1 MVDAAY
7 HKNRPEPVALPAG
20 CPVDHSFSTFSEP
33 YQADPYAEL
42 EKRRKDSPVFYAE
55 DLGCLV
61 LTRME
66 DVAEVFKDP
75 TLFSSANVQDPVVQI
90 CDAAFGVLGAE
101 DFDPIPVMS
110 NCQRPDHTRIRKH
123 TQAGFSG
130 RRMNVLE
137 PYVRQRCETLVD
149 TMLAAGSP
157 AEFISHVGYPLPGET
172 IFRLIGFPDSDDT
185 KLKAWTGNRLAFM
198 WGRASEDEQVEIA
211 ENLLAYW
218 RYCVAFVEM
227 RKDNPADDFT
237 SELLAAH
244 AADPDDLTLK
254 EIESIVYGLSFAGH
268 EIVTNF
274 LSNSLVCLLS
284 SRPQW
289 DAVCQDPSKIEN
301 AVEEVLRHNSP
312 QTGWRRVVNED
323 TEIAGIKIPAG
334 THVFLSLASA
344 NNDEAEFDNPRTFDI
359 ERENASRHI
368 SFGRG
373 IHFCLGARLANLET
387 NIALQT
393 LTAKVPSLDLL
404 PDQEFSYFPNITLR
418 GPEKLWLTWQ
428 D

>member
-7 HKNRPEPVALPAG
+7 HKNRPAPVAPPTG
-20 CPVDHSFSTFSEP
+20 CPIDHSFSPFNDD

-42 EKRRKDSPVFYAE
+42 EKRRKNAPVFYAE
-55 DLGCLV
+55 DLACLV

-66 DVAEVFKDP
+66 DVAEVFKNP
-75 TLFSSANVQDPVVQI
+75 TLFSSENVQDPVIRI
-90 CDAAFGVLGAE
+90 CDAASDVLKAE

-130 RRMNVLE
+130 RRMQVLE
-137 PYVRQRCETLVD
+137 PYIRQRCEALVD
-149 TMLAAGSP
+149 GMLASGSP
-157 AEFISHVGYPLPGET
+157 AEFVSHVGYPLPGET
-172 IFRLIGFPDSDDT
+172 IFRLIGFPDSDDQ
-185 KLKAWTGNRLAFM
+185 KLKDWTGNRLAFM
-198 WGRASEDEQVEIA
+198 WGKPSEDDQVEIA

-218 RYCVAFVEM
+218 RYCVAFTEM
-227 RKDNPADDFT
+227 RLDNPADDFT
-237 SELLAAH
+237 SELLAAYKE
-244 AADPDDLTLK
+244 DPEDLKLK
-254 EIESIVYGLSFAGH
+254 EVQSAIYGLSFAGH

-274 LSNSLVCLLS
+274 LSNSLICLLS

-289 DAVCQDPSKIEN
+289 EAVCQDPSKIEN
-301 AVEEVLRHNSP
+301 AVEEVVRHSSP
-312 QTGWRRVVNED
+312 QTGWRRVANED

-334 THVFLSLASA
+334 THIFMSLASA
-344 NNDEAEFDNPRTFDI
+344 NHDEAEFDDPQTFDI

-373 IHFCLGARLANLET
+373 IHFCLGARLAYLET
-387 NIALQT
+387 NIALET
-393 LTAKVPSLDLL
+393 LTKKVPSLDLV
-404 PDQEFSYFPNITLR
+404 PDQQFTYFPNITLR
-418 GPEKLWLTWQ
+418 GPEKLWLSWN